1 MSRTLGTLALV
12 LLAAVIGSRFGQHAL
27 THIKTAAH
35 CWQRPV
41 LCPVEQQRRKQAL
54 RDFQVFDP
62 FRNSTEYEEYRP
74 S

>member
-12 LLAAVIGSRFGQHAL
+12 LLAAVIGGRFGQHAM
-27 THIKTAAH
+27 TRIKIAVQR
-35 CWQRPV
+35 WQRPV
-41 LCPVEQQRRKQAL
+41 LCPVELERRKQVL
-54 RDFQVFDP
+54 LDFQAFDP